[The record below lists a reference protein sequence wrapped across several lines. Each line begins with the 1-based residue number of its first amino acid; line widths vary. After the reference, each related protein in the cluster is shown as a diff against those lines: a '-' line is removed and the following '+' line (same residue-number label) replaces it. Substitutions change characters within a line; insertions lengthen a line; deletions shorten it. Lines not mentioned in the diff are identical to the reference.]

1 MLRKLVLLSIIFTLT
16 GCLSDDTNDLGI
28 TQLGI
33 ITEVTAPEEVVFGET
48 YTFDVKIQRPHECL
62 EFSHFEID
70 KSTDKYILIKAILT
84 EEYADCDLDEQ
95 EELINTSLEYT
106 IDKHEEI
113 EFRFVAE
120 QNEDG
125 TYSTVKKVIPVIDED
140 E

>member
-33 ITEVTAPEEVVFGET
+33 VTEVTVPEEVVYGKT
-48 YTFDVKIQRPHECL
+48 YTFDVKIQRPYECL
-62 EFSHFEID
+62 EFSHFID
-70 KSTDKYILIKAILT
+70 KPEDNFILIQSILL

-95 EELINTSLEYT
+95 EELINTSLKYT

-113 EFRFVAE
+113 EFRFVAK

>member
-16 GCLSDDTNDLGI
+16 SCLSDDTEDLGI

-33 ITEVTAPEEVVFGET
+33 ITEVTAPEEVVYGET
-48 YTFDVKIQRPHECL
+48 YTFDVKIQRPYECL
-62 EFSHFEID
+62 EFSFFEID

-84 EEYADCDLDEQ
+84 EEYMDCDLDEQ
-95 EELINTSLEYT
+95 EELIDKSIEYT

-113 EFRFVAE
+113 EFRFVSE
-120 QNEDG
+120 RNDDG

>member
-16 GCLSDDTNDLGI
+16 GCLSNDTPNLGI

-33 ITEVTAPEEVVFGET
+33 VTEVTVPEEVVFGET
-48 YTFDVKIQRPHECL
+48 YTFDVKIQRPYECL

-70 KSTDKYILIKAILT
+70 KSEDNYILIQSILL

-95 EELINTSLEYT
+95 EELIETNLEYT
-106 IDKHEEI
+106 IDRHDEI
-113 EFRFVAE
+113 EFRFVSE
-120 QNEDG
+120 RNDDG
-125 TYSTVKKVIPVIDED
+125 TYSTVKKVIPVIDEG